1 MAKAR
6 QPAKDADPIDKY
18 LTPPGPEVAAAATS
32 AKATKV
38 PDELKK
44 VKEDSP
50 RLLRQIALAKPFD
63 PKELKWKP
71 GMVKGNRCLAMC
83 YIDARLVQ
91 DRLDDVCGVDGWE
104 DEYVFLPSGSV
115 LCKLTVFVFSGNGD
129 VLRVTKSDVGSP
141 SEQPDQGDRL
151 KAAVSDALKRTAVK
165 FGIGRYLYRLPP
177 QWVDYDPVKKRV
189 ANPPKLPDF
198 AIPKA
203 TGPEDRPGYV
213 APDEEGLGDH
223 EEGHEPGWKG
233 DKLPERPATAAEPKV
248 AAAASQKTAKPKAE
262 PEVKQDSAWWVSH
275 WRSKLTACET
285 PDDLN
290 KILPSLVDVPQVF
303 KQIVWD
309 FIKSEVTEP
318 PVNWQYNASAKKF
331 FGPPGA
337 AIPF

>member
-6 QPAKDADPIDKY
+6 PKDPVDPIDKY
-18 LTPPGPEVAAAATS
+18 LTPPAEVAAAATP
-32 AKATKV
+32 AKAAKA

-71 GMVKGNRCLAMC
+71 GMVKANRCLAMC

-91 DRLDDVCGVDGWE
+91 DRLDDVCGVDGWA
-104 DEYVFLPSGSV
+104 DEYILLDGGSV
-115 LCKLTVFVFSGNGD
+115 MCKLSIFVFNGSGQ
-129 VLRVTKSDVGSP
+129 VLQVSKCDVGSP
-141 SEQPDQGDRL
+141 SEQPDKGDRL
-151 KAAVSDALKRTAVK
+151 KAAFSDALKRAAVK

-213 APDEEGLGDH
+213 APDEEGLHDH
-223 EEGHEPGWKG
+223 DEAEPAWKG
-233 DKLPERPATAAEPKV
+233 DKLPERPAEKPAEPKV
-248 AAAASQKTAKPKAE
+248 AAAASKKTEAPKG
-262 PEVKQDSAWWVSH
+262 VKEKEAVQDSAFWVSF
-275 WRSKLTACET
+275 WRTKLTQCDT

-290 KILPSLVDVPQVF
+290 KILPSLVEVPQEF